1 LSEVK
6 KKAGFLEK
14 EGESIEFWLQP
25 NGLHPN
31 DLSLAVRPAADRVAA
46 CGLGTT

>member
-14 EGESIEFWLQP
+14 EGESIGFWLQP
-25 NGLHPN
+25 NGLHPLEN
-31 DLSLAVRPAADRVAA
+31 DNPLASAFDK
-46 CGLGTT
+46 GL